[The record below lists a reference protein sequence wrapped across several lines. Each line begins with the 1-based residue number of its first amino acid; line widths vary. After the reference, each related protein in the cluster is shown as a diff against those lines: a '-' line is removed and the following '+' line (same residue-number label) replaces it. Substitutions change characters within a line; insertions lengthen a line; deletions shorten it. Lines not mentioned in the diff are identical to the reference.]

1 MMTEY
6 YVDLQDANG
15 TCYGT
20 VDRNDD
26 VIYFDDLDEA
36 RMYAKDQLS
45 DEYIVVKVIDVGSG
59 RVVDFFKR

>member
-1 MMTEY
+1 MSEY

-15 TCYGT
+15 TSYVT
-20 VDRNDD
+20 VDRNED

-45 DEYIVVKVIDVGSG
+45 EEYIVTRVIDASSKS
-59 RVVDFFKR
+59 VVDFFKR

>member
-1 MMTEY
+1 MAEY

-20 VDRNDD
+20 TDRNDD
-26 VIYFDDLDEA
+26 ALYFDDLDEA

-45 DEYIVVKVIDVGSG
+45 EEYAVARVIDASSK